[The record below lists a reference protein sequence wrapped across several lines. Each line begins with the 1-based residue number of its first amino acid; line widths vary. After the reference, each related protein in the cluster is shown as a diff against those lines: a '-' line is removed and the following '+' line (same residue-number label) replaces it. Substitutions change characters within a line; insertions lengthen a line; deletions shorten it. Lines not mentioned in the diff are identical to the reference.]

1 VSTAATNAVDIYE
14 QLRAAVLDAD
24 PEAGPNLG
32 VLRRQG
38 LTAWC
43 RSLTPAR
50 DRDPPPADRPHHR
63 SHWPAAAPP
72 PSELTRLIASI
83 LLAITAEPAHV

>member
-1 VSTAATNAVDIYE
+1 MASANAVDIYE

-32 VLRRQG
+32 VLRREG

-43 RSLTPAR
+43 RSLTTAR
-50 DRDPPPADRPHHR
+50 DLDAPSPDPSRRLPGCPA
-63 SHWPAAAPP
+63 SASP
-72 PSELTRLIASI
+72 PSELTRLIAGI
-83 LLAITAEPAHV
+83 VLALAAEPAHV

>member
-1 VSTAATNAVDIYE
+1 VSTAGINAVDIYE
-14 QLRAAVLDAD
+14 QLRAAVLDAG
-24 PEAGPNLG
+24 PQAGPNLG

-43 RSLTPAR
+43 RSLTTA
-50 DRDPPPADRPHHR
+50 DLDPPPADRPHHLSR
-63 SHWPAAAPP
+63 RAAAAPP

-83 LLAITAEPAHV
+83 ILAITAEPAHV

>member
-1 VSTAATNAVDIYE
+1 MSTADTNAVDIYE

-24 PEAGPNLG
+24 PQAGPNLG

-38 LTAWC
+38 LTAWY
-43 RSLTPAR
+43 RSLTTAR
-50 DRDPPPADRPHHR
+50 DLDPPPADRPHHR
-63 SHWPAAAPP
+63 SRRPAAA

-83 LLAITAEPAHV
+83 ILAITAEPAHV

>member
-1 VSTAATNAVDIYE
+1 MTTADTNAVDIYE
-14 QLRAAVLDAD
+14 HLRTAVLDAD
-24 PEAGPNLG
+24 PEAGPNIG

-43 RSLTPAR
+43 RSLTAAR
-50 DRDPPPADRPHHR
+50 DLDAPPADRPHHLSR
-63 SHWPAAAPP
+63 RPTAAPP

-83 LLAITAEPAHV
+83 ILAITAEPAHV

>member
-1 VSTAATNAVDIYE
+1 MSTADTNALDIYE

-24 PEAGPNLG
+24 PQAGPNLG

-43 RSLTPAR
+43 RSLTTA
-50 DRDPPPADRPHHR
+50 DLDPPPADRPHHL
-63 SHWPAAAPP
+63 SPAAAPP

-83 LLAITAEPAHV
+83 ILAITAEPAHV